1 MPDSLLSVANV
12 ATDLEPYREGFV
24 LIAGGLTAFCLEL
37 AQRHWKEMPERGPQ
51 VVVFVTSALVAVL
64 FQWSYGAAIE
74 FKVTWQL
81 MFIAIGAAAVTHG
94 FVIKNTKL
102 GAAINPS
109 GNGGIIGN
117 ARKAEIDAKR
127 EGGN

>member
-24 LIAGGLTAFCLEL
+24 LIAGVLTAFFIEV
-37 AQRHWKEMPERGPQ
+37 AQRYWTNMPERGPQ
-51 VVVFVTSALVAVL
+51 VVALTSSALVAVL
-64 FQWSYGAAIE
+64 FQWSQQGTVD
-74 FKVTWQL
+74 FQVTWQL
-81 MFIAIGAAAVTHG
+81 MFIALGAAAATHG

-102 GAAINPS
+102 GVAINPGS
-109 GNGGIIGN
+109 NGGGTAN
-117 ARKAEIDAKR
+117 ARKAEIEAKR